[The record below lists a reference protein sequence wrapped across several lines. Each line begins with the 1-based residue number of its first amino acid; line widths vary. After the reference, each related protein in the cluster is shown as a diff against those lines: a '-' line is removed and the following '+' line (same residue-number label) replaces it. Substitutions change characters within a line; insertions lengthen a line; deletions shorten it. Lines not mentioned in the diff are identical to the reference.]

1 MRDNASTEL
10 NPTLITHSLTLILF
24 LKANGVRRNW
34 VSDHTW
40 YLDHPRQT
48 NRDES
53 KIETI
58 EAYLRASGMK
68 RCYSNGEDP
77 EFTQVVELD
86 LCSVVAS
93 CSGPKRPH
101 DRVPIST
108 MKADFANC
116 LTSPIG
122 FKASV
127 LTIAQLTDSFQFSHE
142 AGLKPKLCLLRKMQ
156 LNQLWSRLILKLYTV
171 FSESLGHKENV
182 ELVCSVVSG
191 HDMNIDFWVCCKQSY
206 SIHQTCHR
214 SRRRGWR
221 EDGSWGSH
229 THCRRRRRMDH
240 SSNSSML
247 EQGWLTT
254 ATAGVTVL
262 KRDLSRVLCSVNFC

>member
-1 MRDNASTEL
+1 MPFYTFASKTTSKQVVNHLAWCEITLQL
-10 NPTLITHSLTLILF
+10 NWIQNIDHSFTYTHFF
-24 LKANGVRRNW
+24 LKANEVRRNW

-108 MKADFANC
+108 MKTDFANC

-127 LTIAQLTDSFQFSHE
+127 LTIAKQTGICQFSPR
-142 AGLKPKLCLLRKMQ
+142 ADITPILCLQRKMQ
-156 LNQLWSRLILKLYTV
+156 FNQLWSRLIL
-171 FSESLGHKENV
+171 GHKENFIIFV
-182 ELVCSVVSG
+182 K
-191 HDMNIDFWVCCKQSY
+191 DMDLFWDFGFQNRIIPC
-206 SIHQTCHR
+206 
-214 SRRRGWR
+214 
-221 EDGSWGSH
+221 
-229 THCRRRRRMDH
+229 
-240 SSNSSML
+240 
-247 EQGWLTT
+247 
-254 ATAGVTVL
+254 
-262 KRDLSRVLCSVNFC
+262 

>member
-1 MRDNASTEL
+1 M
-10 NPTLITHSLTLILF
+10 
-24 LKANGVRRNW
+24 
-34 VSDHTW
+34 
-40 YLDHPRQT
+40 DHPRQT

-127 LTIAQLTDSFQFSHE
+127 LTIAQLADIF
-142 AGLKPKLCLLRKMQ
+142 
-156 LNQLWSRLILKLYTV
+156 
-171 FSESLGHKENV
+171 
-182 ELVCSVVSG
+182 
-191 HDMNIDFWVCCKQSY
+191 
-206 SIHQTCHR
+206 
-214 SRRRGWR
+214 
-221 EDGSWGSH
+221 
-229 THCRRRRRMDH
+229 
-240 SSNSSML
+240 
-247 EQGWLTT
+247 
-254 ATAGVTVL
+254 
-262 KRDLSRVLCSVNFC
+262 

>member
-1 MRDNASTEL
+1 M
-10 NPTLITHSLTLILF
+10 
-24 LKANGVRRNW
+24 RRNW

-127 LTIAQLTDSFQFSHE
+127 LTIAQLTDSFQFSHK
-142 AGLKPKLCLLRKMQ
+142 ACIMPKVCLQLKMQ
-156 LNQLWSRLILKLYTV
+156 SNQAWSRQILELYMI
-171 FSESLGHKENV
+171 FSESL
-182 ELVCSVVSG
+182 SS
-191 HDMNIDFWVCCKQSY
+191 
-206 SIHQTCHR
+206 R
-214 SRRRGWR
+214 SW
-221 EDGSWGSH
+221 H
-229 THCRRRRRMDH
+229 FTIF
-240 SSNSSML
+240 
-247 EQGWLTT
+247 T
-254 ATAGVTVL
+254 
-262 KRDLSRVLCSVNFC
+262 